1 MEKAIESDINI
12 TNVVNEVVDEVA
24 ISAVPVE
31 VVPVHVSEAVV
42 VDVVDVVPN
51 VVVVE
56 VDQVQGEIR

>member
-12 TNVVNEVVDEVA
+12 TNVVTDEVA
-24 ISAVPVE
+24 EVAINVVPVAD
-31 VVPVHVSEAVV
+31 VPVHVSDSVV
-42 VDVVDVVPN
+42 VDTNVVPK